1 MRTNIALTPV
11 VRDNLRR
18 IIMAY
23 PAPCSASPRSYF
35 EALELAERRA
45 LHSYFDQ
52 HIVEDEELGSI
63 ALDEGDYVALPAH
76 LAPHVVHTIHG
87 AFMNAFRSDERRVG
101 KEGVST
107 YKLRESRVH

>member
-23 PAPCSASPRSYF
+23 SAPCSASPRSYF

-45 LHSYFDQ
+45 LHCSFDQ
-52 HIVEDEELGSI
+52 HIVADEELGYI
-63 ALDEGDYVALPAH
+63 ALDEGDYCALPAQ
-76 LAPHVVHTIHG
+76 LAARVVTTIPG
-87 AFMNAFRSDERRVG
+87 TMTDEFCPRNRSADR
-101 KEGVST
+101 
-107 YKLRESRVH
+107 